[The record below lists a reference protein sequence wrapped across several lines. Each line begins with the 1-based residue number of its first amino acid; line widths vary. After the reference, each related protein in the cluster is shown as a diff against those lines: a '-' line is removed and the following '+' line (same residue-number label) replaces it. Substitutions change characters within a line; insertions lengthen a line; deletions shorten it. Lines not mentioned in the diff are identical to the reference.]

1 MTGTIETPRKAPS
14 PRAYARLAKLSFFDY
29 YLATLVVWTMLEP
42 DLRRDPRVLVT
53 LVVVTLGWIGV
64 CGASVAF
71 DDVTGFRDG
80 SDRVNYDPDQRQL
93 RNLERKPL
101 LNGDLTVRQALRC
114 GYALLAAGA
123 VALAVTFLVAPHRPG
138 WALWLTPLMVAI
150 AVQYSYGLRLSYHGG
165 QELALFIP
173 TALVVFIPY
182 GLTHGDVT
190 GMVVLETYLAGLWSL
205 LVSVYSNINDRAG
218 DLAVGRRNLA
228 TVLSPRACRTVI
240 VLLSLTEPAAVL
252 WACAA
257 HAVPWWFLVLLVPLL
272 VTRGRQVVAGV
283 VRGELLV
290 ARKLGGR
297 AHRLGVVLLLAAN
310 LLAVR

>member
-1 MTGTIETPRKAPS
+1 MSRTIETPRSAPTL
-14 PRAYARLAKLSFFDY
+14 RAYARLAKLSFFDY

-42 DLRRDPRVLVT
+42 ELRGDWRVLVT
-53 LVVVTLGWIGV
+53 LAVVTLGWIGV

-80 SDRVNYDPDQRQL
+80 SDRVNYDPDQVQL

-101 LNGDLTVRQALRC
+101 LNGDLTVAQALRC
-114 GYALLAAGA
+114 GYALLAAG
-123 VALAVTFLVAPHRPG
+123 VGALVITFLTAPHVPG
-138 WALWLTPLMVAI
+138 WTLWLTPLMVAI

-182 GLTHGDVT
+182 GLTHGGMT
-190 GMVVLETYLAGLWSL
+190 GIAVLETYLAGLWSL
-205 LVSVYSNINDRAG
+205 LVSVYSNINDRDG
-218 DLAVGRRNLA
+218 DIAAGRRNLA
-228 TVLSPRACRTVI
+228 IMLSPPVYRAVI
-240 VLLSLTEPAAVL
+240 VLLSLTEPAAVV

-257 HAVPWWFLVLLVPLL
+257 HAVPWWFLILLLPLL
-272 VTRGRQVVAGV
+272 VTRGRQVAAGV
-283 VRGELLV
+283 IRGEVLV
-290 ARKLGGR
+290 ARKLGGQ
-297 AHRLGVVLLLAAN
+297 AHRLGVALLLVAN